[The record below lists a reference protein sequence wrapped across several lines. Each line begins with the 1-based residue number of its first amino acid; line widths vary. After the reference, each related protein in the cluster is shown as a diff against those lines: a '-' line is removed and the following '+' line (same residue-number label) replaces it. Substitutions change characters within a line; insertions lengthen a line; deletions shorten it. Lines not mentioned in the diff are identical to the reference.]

1 MGSRGSDY
9 DCLREAELMRMG
21 WSRRDLRCEVTCAEN
36 CTLCADDTL
45 SLYAEE
51 SQHMSP
57 PMTDILGGVIL
68 NGIPLTVTRPRPAVT
83 HRQQSINLLMTNRG
97 AGGATL
103 CKLTPP
109 QLRIQ
114 EVRVIVLQEPVEH
127 HTSDRTLGQASEL
140 GASTAFIRDPNTSSW
155 IIFTQSTAI
164 RSKAMLFQNNGEIC
178 CKFD

>member
-9 DCLREAELMRMG
+9 DCLREAESMRMG

-36 CTLCADDTL
+36 CTLCTDDML

-51 SQHMSP
+51 SQYMSP

-68 NGIPLTVTRPRPAVT
+68 NGISPYCHSTSACGDPSSTIY
-83 HRQQSINLLMTNRG
+83 QSPHDQPWG
-97 AGGATL
+97 CSAQSGVATL

-114 EVRVIVLQEPVEH
+114 EVRDCSSGTGR
-127 HTSDRTLGQASEL
+127 TSYLRLNIRTSLRAQRIDSFHSRSEY
-140 GASTAFIRDPNTSSW
+140 F
-155 IIFTQSTAI
+155 
-164 RSKAMLFQNNGEIC
+164 
-178 CKFD
+178 